1 MGVQIP
7 PGLPIKRFT
16 ADVNGEGNKVMM
28 NKIKEFFREV
38 KIEIKKVV
46 YPSKEEL
53 IGSTW
58 VVIVTSI
65 VISLFLGIVD
75 LSLSKLVKIALR

>member
-1 MGVQIP
+1 M
-7 PGLPIKRFT
+7 L
-16 ADVNGEGNKVMM
+16 

-46 YPSKEEL
+46 FPSRDEL

-58 VVIVTSI
+58 VVIITVI
-65 VISLFLGIVD
+65 LISLFLGIVD
-75 LSLSKLVKIALR
+75 LTLTKAVGIALR